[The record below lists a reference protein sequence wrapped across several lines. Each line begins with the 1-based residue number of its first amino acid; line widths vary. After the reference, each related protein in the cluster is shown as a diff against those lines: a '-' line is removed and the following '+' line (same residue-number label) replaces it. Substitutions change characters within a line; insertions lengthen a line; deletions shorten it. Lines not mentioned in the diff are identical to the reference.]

1 MSQKNLEIS
10 QVFTV
15 NGINFDTKAEA
26 MDYIRRPKI
35 SEALSALTGP
45 GNDELVAW
53 LLDNQ
58 DSVEDAFE
66 SGTVKR
72 VTKAEMAKLVKAL
85 DAIVDSGDK
94 AFAFVIENVEAVKD
108 SFRWPSV
115 KRMTDEEKIL
125 TARNTLIAA
134 SGNEELADWVIT
146 NKTAVIGAYQAGVV
160 KREVSKN
167 ASDALA
173 AYQAKKKAEKEEAAL
188 LASAQ

>member
-1 MSQKNLEIS
+1 MEIS

-35 SEALSALTGP
+35 AEALTALTGA
-45 GNDELVAW
+45 GNDELVTW

-66 SGTVKR
+66 SGTIKR
-72 VTKAEMAKLVKAL
+72 VTKAENAKMVKAL
-85 DAIVDSGDK
+85 DAVVESGDK
-94 AFAFVIENVEAVKD
+94 AFAFIIDNVDAFKD

-115 KRMTDEEKIL
+115 KRMSEEEKAL

-134 SGNEELADWVIT
+134 SGNDELSDWVIA
-146 NKTAVIGAYQAGVV
+146 NRDAVIAAYSAGIV
-160 KREVSKN
+160 KREVSDKAKN
-167 ASDALA
+167 ALA
-173 AYQAKKKAEKEEAAL
+173 DYQAKKKAEKEALEAEKEVA
-188 LASAQ
+188 

>member
-1 MSQKNLEIS
+1 MSLEIS
-10 QVFTV
+10 QVFSV
-15 NGINFDTKAEA
+15 NGINFETKAEA
-26 MDYIRRPKI
+26 LDYIRRPKI
-35 SEALSALTGP
+35 SEALTALTGQ
-45 GNDELVAW
+45 GNEELVVW

-58 DSVEDAFE
+58 ESVETAFE

-72 VTKAEMAKLVKAL
+72 VTKAENAKLIKAL
-85 DAIVDSGDK
+85 DAIVASGNKD
-94 AFAFVIENVEAVKD
+94 FSFIIENVDAVKD

-115 KRMTDEEKIL
+115 KRMTDEEKSL

-146 NKTAVIGAYQAGVV
+146 NKTAVIEAYQAGIV

-173 AYQAKKKAEKEEAAL
+173 AYQAKKKAEKEAAL
-188 LASAQ
+188 VLTKKA